1 MISNLI
7 PLHGLA
13 VWVSKRALVLKEIPE
28 INERGPVYVRIVGRK
43 SGLVSW
49 VLTKFG
55 IDRTVTLTV
64 YERRVE
70 FTEQTLSG
78 HRKRVYP
85 ATALSTFE
93 SLNLRPFLYLV
104 LAPFLFVGMLSLGI
118 TAAKNNPFSSGILEL
133 GGGLLF
139 GIVLAALFIF
149 LYFINKCMGFQATSH
164 SGVGFYIFIKR
175 SLIENIPLDE
185 SDADRIAA
193 IAAHLIEE
201 NQKVNAFIPGSMAP
215 APPPRQAAPQRAAP
229 APRQPVK
236 TNVTDIPTDQIP
248 ETDIVFVCHQCRK
261 QYSCDP
267 SFAGFEYTCTDCGTS
282 LVIPRKP

>member
-13 VWVSKRALVLKEIPE
+13 VWVSRQALVLKEFPE
-28 INERGPVYVRIVGRK
+28 INEKGPVYVRIVGRK
-43 SGLVSW
+43 SGLISW

-55 IDRTVTLTV
+55 IDRTVTFTV

-70 FTEQTLSG
+70 YAEQTLSG
-78 HRKRVYP
+78 RRKRVYP

-93 SLNLRPFLYLV
+93 SLHLKPFLYLV
-104 LAPFLFVGMLSLGI
+104 LAPVCFVSMLTLGI
-118 TAAKNNPFSSGILEL
+118 VVAQNSFQFGFLQF

-139 GIVLAALFIF
+139 GIVLAAVFVF
-149 LYFINKCMGFQATSH
+149 LYFINRCMGFQATSH
-164 SGVGFYIFIKR
+164 SGVGFGIFIKR

-185 SDADRIAA
+185 SDAERIAT
-193 IAAHLIEE
+193 IVTHLVEE
-201 NQKVNAFIPGSMAP
+201 NQKVNAFIPGCLASAP
-215 APPPRQAAPQRAAP
+215 LPRQAAPQRATP
-229 APRQPVK
+229 APRQPIK
-236 TNVTDIPTDQIP
+236 STTTDIPTDQIP
-248 ETDIVFVCHQCRK
+248 DTDIVFVCHQCRK

-267 SFAGFEYTCTDCGTS
+267 SFAGFEYKCTDCGTT